1 MAHHIVT
8 AAGADRTPP
17 ELLAP
22 ADVPDPFWRHWWCQ
36 MQMLGWVYSRNPDV
50 VRAAVPTEYF
60 GSTLTRNNLRNLGR
74 DGACYPHFAD
84 AEDAAIE
91 AQQAGRLT
99 AFGVANGEGERKK
112 IPSRLWVDLVFRYEP
127 NCAGPKDLLRKGVT
141 CWYDLRFPRKQV
153 LAVWPPAPA
162 ESESPSTLPSDLASR
177 SGAGLAT
184 KRWSEAKQKRE
195 PVLDEAESVAR
206 ERWKDC
212 DDDHA
217 KMTSWLQ
224 SYTPDDKTLPF
235 VDETLTKPVRE
246 RMVKVARELRK
257 PVKGEKKSPG

>member
-1 MAHHIVT
+1 M
-8 AAGADRTPP
+8 
-17 ELLAP
+17 
-22 ADVPDPFWRHWWCQ
+22 
-36 MQMLGWVYSRNPDV
+36 
-50 VRAAVPTEYF
+50 
-60 GSTLTRNNLRNLGR
+60 
-74 DGACYPHFAD
+74 
-84 AEDAAIE
+84 
-91 AQQAGRLT
+91 
-99 AFGVANGEGERKK
+99 
-112 IPSRLWVDLVFRYEP
+112 FRYEP

-224 SYTPDDKTLPF
+224 SYTPDNKTLPF

-246 RMVKVARELRK
+246 RMAKVARELRK
-257 PVKGEKKSPG
+257 PVKGRRNPRVYCYPPLIRIMGVESQSPFNKLRNLSKNKKKLLVR